1 MRHWSHSQHQP
12 PPNPALNRLP
22 PCPCPTLQLLEERD
36 AELERMDTVMG
47 GLREAAAT
55 RETALQEARLSLG
68 DREAALWDKEAR
80 WGNAPRVKGGE

>member
-1 MRHWSHSQHQP
+1 
-12 PPNPALNRLP
+12 
-22 PCPCPTLQLLEERD
+22 
-36 AELERMDTVMG
+36 MDTVMG

-55 RETALQEARLSLG
+55 RETALQEARRSLG